1 MANPGDLVTLQQA
14 MPWLGQTVDPNG
26 IIAGL
31 ISAVSTQIQNFI
43 GYQVA
48 ETTYTRTFNG
58 KGGSK
63 LLLPDRPVITV
74 TALTIDLVSIPLAVP
89 PASGFLNDAKFVYL
103 YGGPSPSHF
112 NCWNSFNRG
121 SQNVTVTYTAGYT
134 TVPYDIQQACLNW
147 LSAAFALLGN
157 DPTISALRAGDTQI
171 TYGNVLAKLGDVTM
185 LVPPQIA
192 AALLPYR
199 RVAT

>member
-14 MPWLGQTVDPNG
+14 MPWLGQTVDSNG

-43 GYQVA
+43 GYQLA
-48 ETTYTRTFNG
+48 STSYTRTFNG
-58 KGGSK
+58 KGGNK
-63 LLLPDRPVITV
+63 LLLPDRPVIAV

-89 PASGFLNDAKFVYL
+89 PASGFLNDSKFVYL

-112 NCWNSFNRG
+112 NCWNEFTRG
-121 SQNVTVTYTAGYT
+121 VQNVTVSYTAGYAII
-134 TVPYDIQQACLNW
+134 PYDIQQACLNW
-147 LSAAFALLGN
+147 LAAAFALLGA
-157 DPTISALRAGDTQI
+157 DPTILALRAGDTQI
-171 TYGNVLAKLGDVTM
+171 SYGNVLTKLGDVTM
-185 LVPPQIA
+185 LIPPAIA